1 MSREKSVMKK
11 TLCSVLT
18 TALVAGVAGTTFAAA
33 NPFSDV
39 PADHWAYDAVSQL
52 AADGVIEG
60 YGDSTFKGNRNITRY
75 EMAQMVAKAMAKN
88 ASGVDKALVDKLAA
102 EFAEE
107 LGNLGVRVAELE
119 RNADMVKWNGEAR
132 YRFWSYRDKQADGS
146 TAKTNT
152 STVQFRLLP
161 TAEIN
166 DHWKVK
172 ARFTATNNI
181 KSDAAGN
188 AAMTFVYA
196 DGVYDNVE
204 VKVGKMPFFSANDDG
219 LVMDN
224 FFTGAQV
231 TAGKDV
237 KVILEAGRWNIAGQG
252 NTFVNAGGVNT
263 HAGYQGIQV
272 NYEKDKVFAGAG
284 YRHFSSD
291 VFKTNTY
298 SKSGNDEDANIWSL
312 GGKYTFDKNWAL
324 AGAYADNTKADS
336 YNKSASVQLDYKKAD
351 KANAGTWGAFL
362 AYRHVG
368 ANVSLAPTF
377 DTTRLS
383 ANVKGWDLG
392 ASYIPFKNTLTTLGY
407 FNGKQLENDRKTQT
421 LYARLS
427 YFF

>member
-1 MSREKSVMKK
+1 MKK
-11 TLCSVLT
+11 TLCSALT

-88 ASGVDKALVDKLAA
+88 TGGVDKALVDKLAA

-252 NTFVNAGGVNT
+252 NAFVNAGGVNT

-324 AGAYADNTKADS
+324 VGAYADNTKADS

>member
-1 MSREKSVMKK
+1 MKK
-11 TLCSVLT
+11 TLCSALT

-88 ASGVDKALVDKLAA
+88 TGGVDKALVDKLAA

-252 NTFVNAGGVNT
+252 NAFVNAGGVNT

>member
-1 MSREKSVMKK
+1 MKK
-11 TLCSVLT
+11 TLCSALT
-18 TALVAGVAGTTFAAA
+18 MALVAGVAGTTFAAA

-88 ASGVDKALVDKLAA
+88 TGGVDKALVDKLAA

-252 NTFVNAGGVNT
+252 NAFVNAGGVNT

-336 YNKSASVQLDYKKAD
+336 YNKSASVQVDYKKAD

>member
-1 MSREKSVMKK
+1 MKK
-11 TLCSVLT
+11 TLCAALT
-18 TALVAGVAGTTFAAA
+18 TALVVGAASTTFAAA

-60 YGDSTFKGNRNITRY
+60 YGDSSFKGNRNITRY

-88 ASGVDKALVDKLAA
+88 TSGADKALVDKLAA

-107 LGNLGVRVAELE
+107 LGNLGVRIANLE

-132 YRFWSYRDKQADGS
+132 YRYWSYRDKQADGT
-146 TAKTNT
+146 TAKTNKAT
-152 STVQFRLLP
+152 MQFRLLP
-161 TAEIN
+161 TAELN
-166 DHWKVK
+166 DHWKLK
-172 ARFTATNNI
+172 ARITATSNA
-181 KSDAAGN
+181 KTDTTGTAAL
-188 AAMTFVYA
+188 TFVYA

-204 VKVGKMPFFSANDDG
+204 IKVGKMPLFSTNDDG

-224 FFTGAQV
+224 FFSGAQI
-231 TAGKDV
+231 TAGKEV
-237 KVILEAGRWNIAGQG
+237 KVVLEAGRWDIAGQG
-252 NTFVNAGGVNT
+252 NSFVNAANVND

-272 NYEKDKVFAGAG
+272 NYEKGKIAAGVG
-284 YRHFSSD
+284 YRHFNSK
-291 VFKTNTY
+291 VFKTTTY
-298 SKSGNDEDANIWSL
+298 SKSGNDDDANIWSV

-324 AGAYADNTKADS
+324 GGAYAQNTKADS
-336 YNKSASVQLDYKKAD
+336 YKKSGSVELDYKKAN
-351 KANAGTWGAFL
+351 KVNAGSWGAFL

-368 ANVSLAPTF
+368 ANVSLMPTF
-377 DTTRLS
+377 DTTRAA

-392 ASYIPFKNTLTTLGY
+392 GSYIPFKNTLTTLGY
-407 FNGKQLENDRKTQT
+407 FQGKQLENDRKTQT